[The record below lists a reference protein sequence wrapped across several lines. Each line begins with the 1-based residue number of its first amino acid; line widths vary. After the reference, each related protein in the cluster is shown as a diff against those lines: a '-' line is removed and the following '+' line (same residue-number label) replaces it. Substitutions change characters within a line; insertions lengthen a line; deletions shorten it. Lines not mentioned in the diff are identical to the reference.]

1 MSTRLSWTGNF
12 SLSQTESWRDEAIIR
27 NVIHLAN
34 YLSAATVAEGSE
46 TEQQLEFLKSLSCDI
61 GQEVGDICCPAAY
74 FPSKGARAVQLCW
87 RM

>member
-34 YLSAATVAEGSE
+34 DLSAATVAEGIE

-61 GQEVGDICCPAAY
+61 GQGYYFCRPVPAAD
-74 FPSKGARAVQLCW
+74 FFQAVAKL
-87 RM
+87 R